1 MTVRWGILATGRIAG
16 TFADAIAASD
26 TAVLTAVGSRTAD
39 AAARFVGERAGVTPH
54 GSYEALL
61 ADADID
67 AVYVATPH
75 PQHAE
80 WTIRALEAGKAV
92 LCEKPMAVNHAQ
104 VMAMVEAAR
113 EHDAFLMEAFMYR
126 THPIT
131 ERVVQ
136 MVRAGA
142 IGEVRHIDAS
152 FGFAAPFSAESRLY
166 RNDLAGGGIMDV
178 GCYAVS
184 MCRLIAAA
192 AAGTTPGAEEPED
205 VRAVARFADTG
216 VDAWSAAVLRFPS
229 GIVAQVAT
237 AVSVNLPNQV
247 TVSGSN
253 GSIRIARPWF
263 CADPDGRWRFE
274 ILRGA
279 EVEIVEGQ
287 AAPIYVH
294 EVDAVSEA
302 LGRGARESPHMP
314 WADSL
319 GNARTL
325 DAWRDSIGLV
335 FDLEQPERQKV
346 PVHGRP
352 LTVAAAPQPS
362 PTAPLAAQPHQPTR
376 PRRSTAWPPRPL
388 MRHGAVHG
396 IDQPVSR
403 LVMGCDNQQDIRHA
417 AVMFDHY
424 FERGGNTFDTAHI
437 YGGGRM
443 ESLLGTWIANRGVRD
458 DVVVIGKGAHT
469 PANFPDRVAPQLD
482 VSLERLGTDHVDL
495 YFLHRDNPDIDVAEW
510 IDVLNR
516 ECDAGRMVAFGAS
529 NWSLRRVREANAY
542 ARANGLRPFV
552 AVSNQFSLARM
563 VDPVW
568 PGCVSASTPEWRA
581 WLQAEG
587 IALFPWSSQARGF
600 FTPRFDA
607 VRARASSGVDRRF
620 GNQPSDDE
628 MRRCWFAEENFARRE
643 RAVATAA
650 ERGVAPIVVALA
662 WVLGQ
667 PFPCFPL
674 IGPRVLAE
682 TAESLTAL
690 GLELTPDDLD
700 RLDGK

>member
-16 TFADAIAASD
+16 TFADAIAASH
-26 TAVLTAVGSRTAD
+26 TAVLAAVGSRTRD
-39 AAARFVGERAGVTPH
+39 AAARFVRDRVGVTPH

-61 ADADID
+61 ADDEVD

-75 PQHAE
+75 PQHAQ
-80 WTIRALEAGKAV
+80 WTIKALEAGKAV
-92 LCEKPMAVNHAQ
+92 LCEKPMGVNHAQ

-126 THPIT
+126 THPMT
-131 ERVVQ
+131 ERVVES
-136 MVRAGA
+136 VRDGA

-152 FGFAAPFSAESRLY
+152 FGFAAPFRADSRLY

-184 MCRLIAAA
+184 MCRLIARQ
-192 AAGTTPGAEEPED
+192 EPEE
-205 VRAVARFADTG
+205 VRAVASFAETG

-229 GIVAQVAT
+229 GIVAQAAT
-237 AVSVNLPNQV
+237 AVSVRLPNRV
-247 TVSGSN
+247 TISGSD
-253 GSIRIARPWF
+253 GSIRIPQPWF
-263 CADPDGRWRFE
+263 CADGNGRWRFE
-274 ILRGA
+274 IRRGA
-279 EVEIVEGQ
+279 EVEVVQGQ
-287 AAPIYVH
+287 AAPLYVH

-302 LGRGARESPHMP
+302 LGRGARESPYMS

-325 DAWRDSIGLV
+325 DAWREGIGLV
-335 FDLEQPERQKV
+335 FDLEQPERQTA

-352 LTVAAAPQPS
+352 LAVVEPV
-362 PTAPLAAQPHQPTR
+362 
-376 PRRSTAWPPRPL
+376 
-388 MRHGAVHG
+388 MRHGTVPG
-396 IDQPVSR
+396 IDKPVSR
-403 LVMGCDNQQDIRHA
+403 LVMGCDNQPDIRHA

-443 ESLLGTWIANRGVRD
+443 ESLLGAWMANRAVRD

-469 PANFPDRVAPQLD
+469 PANFPDGVAPQLD

-495 YFLHRDNPDIDVAEW
+495 YFLHRDNLDVDVAEW

-516 ECDAGRMVAFGAS
+516 ECDAGRVHAFGAS
-529 NWSLRRVREANAY
+529 NWSLERVRAANAY

-568 PGCVSASTPEWRA
+568 PGCVSASTPDWRA
-581 WLQAEG
+581 WLEAEG
-587 IALFPWSSQARGF
+587 LALFSWSSQARGF

-607 VRARASSGVDRRF
+607 IRARESSGVDPRY
-620 GNQPSDDE
+620 GNPPSDDE
-628 MRRCWFAEENFARRE
+628 MRRCWFAEDNFARRE
-643 RAVATAA
+643 RAVAMAA
-650 ERGVAPIVVALA
+650 GRGVGPIVVALA
-662 WVLGQ
+662 WVLSQ
-667 PFPCFPL
+667 PFPCFAL

-690 GLELTPDDLD
+690 NLALTHDELRQLH
-700 RLDGK
+700 GE

>member
-16 TFADAIAASD
+16 TFADAVATSD
-26 TAVLTAVGSRTAD
+26 TAVLAAVGSRTRD
-39 AAARFVGERAGVTPH
+39 AAERFVRDRAGVTPH
-54 GSYEALL
+54 RSYEALL
-61 ADADID
+61 GDAEVD

-75 PQHAE
+75 PQHAQ

-92 LCEKPMAVNHAQ
+92 LCEKPMGVNHAQ

-126 THPIT
+126 AHPMT
-131 ERVVQ
+131 QRVVQ
-136 MVRAGA
+136 TIREGA
-142 IGEVRHIDAS
+142 IGDVRHIEAS
-152 FGFAAPFSAESRLY
+152 FGFAAPFSAGSRLY

-184 MCRLIAAA
+184 MCRLIAR
-192 AAGTTPGAEEPED
+192 EEPED
-205 VRAVARFADTG
+205 VRAVANFAETG

-229 GIVAQVAT
+229 GIVAQAAT
-237 AVSVNLPNQV
+237 AVSVGLPNRV
-247 TVSGSN
+247 TISGSE
-253 GSIRIARPWF
+253 GSIRIPSPWF
-263 CADPDGRWRFE
+263 CADADGHWGFQIRRD
-274 ILRGA
+274 A
-279 EVEIVEGQ
+279 EVEVVEGRS
-287 AAPIYVH
+287 APLYVH
-294 EVDAVSEA
+294 EVNAVSEA
-302 LGRGARESPHMP
+302 LGKDARESPHMS

-319 GNARTL
+319 GNARAL
-325 DAWRDSIGLV
+325 DAWRESIGLV
-335 FDLEQPERQKV
+335 FDMERPERQTV

-352 LTVAAAPQPS
+352 LAVAEPV
-362 PTAPLAAQPHQPTR
+362 
-376 PRRSTAWPPRPL
+376 
-388 MRHGAVHG
+388 MRHGTVSG
-396 IDQPVSR
+396 IDKPVSR
-403 LVMGCDNQQDIRHA
+403 LVMGCDNQPDMRHA

-443 ESLLGTWIANRGVRD
+443 ESLLGAWIANRGVRD
-458 DVVVIGKGAHT
+458 DIVIIGKGAHT

-495 YFLHRDNPDIDVAEW
+495 YFLHRDNPDVDVAEW

-516 ECDAGRMVAFGAS
+516 ECDAGRVRAFGAS
-529 NWSLRRVREANAY
+529 NWSLERVRAANAH
-542 ARANGLRPFV
+542 ARTNSLRPFV

-568 PGCVSASTPEWRA
+568 PGCISASTPDWRA
-581 WLQAEG
+581 WLEAEG
-587 IALFPWSSQARGF
+587 LALFPWSSQARGF
-600 FTPRFDA
+600 FTSRFDA
-607 VRARASSGVDRRF
+607 VRARESSGVDRRH

-628 MRRCWFAEENFARRE
+628 MRRCWFAADNFARRE
-643 RAVATAA
+643 RAVAMAA
-650 ERGVAPIVVALA
+650 ARGVAPIVVALA
-662 WVLGQ
+662 WVLSQ

-690 GLELTPDDLD
+690 GLTLAPDELHQLY
-700 RLDGK
+700 GE